1 MKGNNVK
8 KIRRLLVNLFLVLLL
23 LIGLGLIFNKGLRNM
38 MLAYQSNQYQIT
50 KVSKKT
56 IKQNNQKGVGDFDFA
71 KVNPISFEDVMKS
84 QWKNQKLP
92 VIGGIA
98 VPDLGIN
105 LPIFRGVGNSELMYG
120 AGTMKENQVMGQAN
134 YTLASHHVSGVTGA
148 PNLLFTPLERAEK
161 GMMIYLTDKDTVYQY
176 QIRDKKV
183 MSPDHVEVIE
193 DHPGVKELTLVT
205 CDDLEAVNRI
215 IVFADYLKS
224 FPEDQAE
231 SNVKK
236 AFESSYNQFSNF

>member
-84 QWKNQKLP
+84 QWKKDRKS
-92 VIGGIA
+92 VVGGIA

-105 LPIFRGVGNSELMYG
+105 LPIFRGRSEEH
-120 AGTMKENQVMGQAN
+120 T
-134 YTLASHHVSGVTGA
+134 
-148 PNLLFTPLERAEK
+148 
-161 GMMIYLTDKDTVYQY
+161 
-176 QIRDKKV
+176 
-183 MSPDHVEVIE
+183 
-193 DHPGVKELTLVT
+193 
-205 CDDLEAVNRI
+205 
-215 IVFADYLKS
+215 
-224 FPEDQAE
+224 
-231 SNVKK
+231 
-236 AFESSYNQFSNF
+236 

>member
-1 MKGNNVK
+1 MVSETNLQVVQEK
-8 KIRRLLVNLFLVLLL
+8 KLCIQTCSY
-23 LIGLGLIFNKGLRNM
+23 
-38 MLAYQSNQYQIT
+38 A
-50 KVSKKT
+50 
-56 IKQNNQKGVGDFDFA
+56 
-71 KVNPISFEDVMKS
+71 
-84 QWKNQKLP
+84 
-92 VIGGIA
+92 
-98 VPDLGIN
+98 
-105 LPIFRGVGNSELMYG
+105 
-120 AGTMKENQVMGQAN
+120 
-134 YTLASHHVSGVTGA
+134 LASHSISGVTG
-148 PNLLFTPLERAEK
+148 PPTLLFTPLERAEK
-161 GMMIYLTDKDTVYQY
+161 GMMIYLTDKDTIYQY

-231 SNVKK
+231 SHVKK